1 MCVFA
6 LLNLVGNYFPYGWMI
21 IVIAGGSVCVCTTVH
36 VRVGACAS
44 LCMQKLANDI
54 SLHNCVFSLSVSA
67 RR

>member
-1 MCVFA
+1 M
-6 LLNLVGNYFPYGWMI
+6 
-21 IVIAGGSVCVCTTVH
+21 CVCTTVH